1 MKYRILNK
9 NDYKL
14 SSWSGGDTNELYI
27 YPKTSEYKKRNFM
40 FRISTATVKDEK
52 STFTKLNGIERTLM
66 TLTGKLKLSFK
77 DKYEKELDK
86 YEAISF
92 SGDWDT
98 TSYGKV
104 TDFNLMTNS
113 GCCGGLQHM
122 RVLKNHFYLLK
133 LENKNS
139 ERFMECIYNLGE
151 EVTISIEDEEIRL
164 KSKETLILDF
174 HGNESKSL
182 LKVINN
188 TDKNVDLIRATVYFK

>member
-1 MKYRILNK
+1 MKYKILNK

-27 YPKTSEYKKRNFM
+27 YPKTSDYKKRNFM

-92 SGDWDT
+92 
-98 TSYGKV
+98 
-104 TDFNLMTNS
+104 
-113 GCCGGLQHM
+113 
-122 RVLKNHFYLLK
+122 
-133 LENKNS
+133 
-139 ERFMECIYNLGE
+139 
-151 EVTISIEDEEIRL
+151 
-164 KSKETLILDF
+164 
-174 HGNESKSL
+174 
-182 LKVINN
+182 
-188 TDKNVDLIRATVYFK
+188 YFDNIKYTFC